1 MAHHKALLNDGFALP
16 TCEKHFH
23 DHDETWLILKG
34 SGTGFWI
41 DHDGN
46 REDFVL
52 EAGDVWMIPAG
63 FEHGSDG
70 RNSDDFTINVV
81 DGTKPPGCHEHA
93 HYYIEK
99 EGYIPSLQLVKTPT
113 DRYKGAAG

>member
-1 MAHHKALLNDGFALP
+1 MAHHKALLKSGFLLP

-46 REDFVL
+46 REDFIL

-70 RNSDDFTINVV
+70 
-81 DGTKPPGCHEHA
+81 TKAPGCHEHA
-93 HYYIEK
+93 HYCIEQ
-99 EGYIPSLQLVKTPT
+99 EGYIPSLKLVKTPT
-113 DRYKGAAG
+113 DRYGAS

>member
-1 MAHHKALLNDGFALP
+1 MAHHKALMKGGFLLP

-41 DHDGN
+41 DHDGK

-52 EAGDVWMIPAG
+52 EAGTSG
-63 FEHGSDG
+63 
-70 RNSDDFTINVV
+70 
-81 DGTKPPGCHEHA
+81 
-93 HYYIEK
+93 
-99 EGYIPSLQLVKTPT
+99 
-113 DRYKGAAG
+113 

>member
-1 MAHHKALLNDGFALP
+1 MAHHKALLNGGFLLP

-46 REDFVL
+46 REDFIL

-70 RNSDDFTINVV
+70 RNSEDFTINVV

-113 DRYKGAAG
+113 DRYGAAE